1 MKRFII
7 NIEGADGVGKST
19 IAQGVI
25 ERITNSFDTLCDTY
39 PVLQELKGYCT
50 DKDSICEYQHYPDYD
65 TPIGK
70 MISAYQYG
78 GIMGDPTTS
87 DPYIAGILYTADR
100 ITNRYHY
107 NKSKLPV
114 FTVND
119 RSYLSNFLYQGA
131 KIIRDKGNLQEYVDI
146 QEKIEPFYLLD
157 NAHVINIYIRFPY
170 DLNTL
175 ETKEDKDLLEQ
186 NSLYQYY
193 VSQMY
198 KYLPGGD
205 YSESHAHPENYFPDK
220 IRSTH
225 YWVDTIALEM
235 CESDNE
241 EELQNTISRNVD
253 RVMKVITYYL
263 CMWSMKHT
271 EDEQIRMITFL

>member
-19 IAQGVI
+19 IAQGLV
-25 ERITNSFDTLCDTY
+25 ERIRQDFPSLCQDY
-39 PVLQELKGYCT
+39 PILQGLKEYAT
-50 DKDSICEYQHYPDYD
+50 DAESICEYQHYPDYD
-65 TPIGK
+65 TPIGQ

-78 GIMGDPTTS
+78 GIMGDPTVS

-107 NKSKLPV
+107 NKPKLPV

-131 KIIRDKGNLQEYVDI
+131 KIIRDKGNLQEYVDV

-157 NAHVINIYIRFPY
+157 NAHLINIYIRFPY

-175 ETKEDKDLLEQ
+175 DNKEEKDLLEQ

-198 KYLPGGD
+198 KYLPVGE
-205 YSESHAHPENYFPDK
+205 YSKSHGHPENYFPDK
-220 IRSTH
+220 IESTH
-225 YWVDTIALEM
+225 YWVDTIVLEM
-235 CESDNE
+235 SDSQEN
-241 EELQNTISRNVD
+241 LQKTIRENLD
-253 RVMKVITYYL
+253 RIMRVINYYL
-263 CMWSMKHT
+263 IQYPK
-271 EDEQIRMITFL
+271 QIHIATFL